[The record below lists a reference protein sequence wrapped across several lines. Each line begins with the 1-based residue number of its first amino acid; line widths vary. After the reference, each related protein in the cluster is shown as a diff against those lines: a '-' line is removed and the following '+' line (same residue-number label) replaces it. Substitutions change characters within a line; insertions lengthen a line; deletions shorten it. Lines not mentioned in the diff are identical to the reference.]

1 MAVVGRSD
9 DSRKKVNQSAMIGVG
24 LGLLPFRFAAPAVAA
39 LGMKVMK
46 DVQEAFGAESSP
58 VEQAAAAAVLGA
70 GEFALGSAARAA
82 RLVPW
87 AGPLVSAVLT
97 GAALKALGEGAIAYY
112 QWSTH
117 SRDADVR
124 TPDAAADGGSNG
136 TSRVT
141 F

>member
-1 MAVVGRSD
+1 MTRVGRSE

-39 LGMKVMK
+39 LGMKVVK
-46 DVQEAFGAESSP
+46 DVQDAFEAETSP

-70 GEFALGSAARAA
+70 GEFALGSASRAA
-82 RLVPW
+82 RLMPW

-117 SRDADVR
+117 SRDAEAR
-124 TPDAAADGGSNG
+124 PAAASSDA
-136 TSRVT
+136 SRVN

>member
-1 MAVVGRSD
+1 
-9 DSRKKVNQSAMIGVG
+9 MIGVG

-46 DVQEAFGAESSP
+46 DVQDAFEAETSP

-70 GEFALGSAARAA
+70 GEFALGSASRAA
-82 RLVPW
+82 RLMPW
-87 AGPLVSAVLT
+87 AGTLVSAVLT

-112 QWSTH
+112 QWSTN
-117 SRDADVR
+117 SRDAEAR
-124 TPDAAADGGSNG
+124 PADTAGATVDGA
-136 TSRVT
+136 SRVT

>member
-1 MAVVGRSD
+1 MSPVSRSD

-39 LGMKVMK
+39 LGMKVIK
-46 DVQEAFGAESSP
+46 DVQESFEAETSP

-82 RLVPW
+82 RLMPW
-87 AGPLVSAVLT
+87 AGPVVSAVLT
-97 GAALKALGEGAIAYY
+97 GAALKALGEGVIAYY
-112 QWSTH
+112 QWARH
-117 SRDADVR
+117 SRDADAR
-124 TPDAAADGGSNG
+124 PADATGDGAA
-136 TSRVT
+136 RVN

>member
-1 MAVVGRSD
+1 MNTVGKLE

-46 DVQEAFGAESSP
+46 DVQDAFETQTSP

-82 RLVPW
+82 RLMPW
-87 AGPLVSAVLT
+87 AGPVVSAVLT
-97 GAALKALGEGAIAYY
+97 GAALKALGEGAIAYF
-112 QWSTH
+112 QWSAH
-117 SRDADVR
+117 RRDADARPVEA
-124 TPDAAADGGSNG
+124 TASGVDGA
-136 TSRVT
+136 SRVN

>member
-1 MAVVGRSD
+1 VGRTE

-46 DVQEAFGAESSP
+46 DVQDAFEAETSP

-70 GEFALGSAARAA
+70 GEFALGSASRAA
-82 RLVPW
+82 RLMPW
-87 AGPLVSAVLT
+87 AGTLVSAVLT

-117 SRDADVR
+117 SRDAEAR
-124 TPDAAADGGSNG
+124 PADASTDGGS
-136 TSRVT
+136 RVN

>member
-1 MAVVGRSD
+1 
-9 DSRKKVNQSAMIGVG
+9 MIGVG

-46 DVQEAFGAESSP
+46 DVQDAFAAESSP
-58 VEQAAAAAVLGA
+58 VEQAAAAALLGA
-70 GEFALGSAARAA
+70 GEFALGSASRAA
-82 RLVPW
+82 RLMPW

-112 QWSTH
+112 QWSTN
-117 SRDADVR
+117 SRDAEAR
-124 TPDAAADGGSNG
+124 TTEGAAGDGATGDGS
-136 TSRVT
+136 SRVT

>member
-1 MAVVGRSD
+1 
-9 DSRKKVNQSAMIGVG
+9 MIGVG

-46 DVQEAFGAESSP
+46 DVQDAFAAESSP
-58 VEQAAAAAVLGA
+58 VEQAAAAALLGA
-70 GEFALGSAARAA
+70 GEFALGSASRAA

-87 AGPLVSAVLT
+87 AGPIVSAVLT

-112 QWSTH
+112 QWSTN
-117 SRDADVR
+117 SRDADAR
-124 TPDAAADGGSNG
+124 PADPTSAGATVDGA
-136 TSRVT
+136 SRVT

>member
-1 MAVVGRSD
+1 MSLVGRSE

-39 LGMKVMK
+39 LGMKVVK
-46 DVQEAFGAESSP
+46 DVQDAFAAETSP
-58 VEQAAAAAVLGA
+58 VEQAAAAALLGA
-70 GEFALGSAARAA
+70 GEFALGSASRAA
-82 RLVPW
+82 RLMPW

-112 QWSTH
+112 QWSTN
-117 SRDADVR
+117 SRDADAR
-124 TPDAAADGGSNG
+124 PAEAAEGDGA
-136 TSRVT
+136 SRVN